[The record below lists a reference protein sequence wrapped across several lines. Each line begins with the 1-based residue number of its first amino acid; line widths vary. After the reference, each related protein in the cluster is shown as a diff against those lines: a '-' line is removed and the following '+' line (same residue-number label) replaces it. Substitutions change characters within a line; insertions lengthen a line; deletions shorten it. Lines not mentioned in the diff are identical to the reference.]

1 MSIKRPESS
10 EMNTNSPKKDADYS
24 DFMFWRNLVPLFDKN
39 IPNETTTTRNED
51 DTGMESS
58 TSERDTSVDPVANK
72 TEDSATPQLAT
83 LSNLLNSSSLLET
96 PLNRVSI
103 YSSSN
108 NLSSVA
114 NHQFGQFQSASSIE
128 QLSNELKQVC
138 HLFMLFFSKK

>member
-1 MSIKRPESS
+1 
-10 EMNTNSPKKDADYS
+10 MNTNSPKKDADYS

-72 TEDSATPQLAT
+72 TEDLSTPQLAT

-114 NHQFGQFQSASSIE
+114 SHQFGQFQSASSIE

-138 HLFMLFFSKK
+138 QLFVLCYFLQK